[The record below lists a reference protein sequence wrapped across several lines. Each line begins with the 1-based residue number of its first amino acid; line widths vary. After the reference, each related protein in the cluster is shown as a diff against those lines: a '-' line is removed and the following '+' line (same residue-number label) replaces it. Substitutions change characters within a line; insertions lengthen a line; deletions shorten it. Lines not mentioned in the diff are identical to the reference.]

1 MKLKDWQEG
10 PIVSAVAN
18 YIRYTVSYEKNIPN
32 DTNPDHSALATL
44 ANDNLYDVLCL
55 FFETGNP
62 DPIIQKN
69 LDNETWTL
77 PADVIN
83 YIEATY

>member
-10 PIVSAVAN
+10 PIVSAVAY
-18 YIRYTVSYEKNIPN
+18 YIKHTVSYEKNIPN
-32 DTNPDHSALATL
+32 DTNPDHSELATL
-44 ANDNLYDVLCL
+44 ARGNLYDVLCL

-62 DPIIQKN
+62 DPIIQEN
-69 LDNETWTL
+69 LDNEIWTS